1 MSRMIA
7 ATALAGFCVVATL
20 TASGDT
26 ARAEEPYPSRPIR
39 LILPQPAGGAVDLI
53 ARVLGDRLG
62 EQMRQPVIVEN
73 QPGANGGLA
82 AGQVARSAPDGYTLF
97 MAVDTNLVVNPNLYP
112 NLAYD
117 PFRDFRPLSIIAKV
131 YLVLVASS
139 KVEAN
144 SVQELLT
151 FARANPGKL
160 NYASIGLGTQAHLG
174 MELLKMMTKTD
185 ITQVSYR
192 GTAPAMTDI
201 AAGVVDV
208 MFTGPPSAMALAA
221 GGKGKLLAVASPR
234 RSSLMPKVPTVQEA
248 GVPGYELSGW
258 FGLLA
263 PAKTPQAIVD
273 RLSGEVAKAVTDPRL
288 KDRLTE
294 QGLDVVGS
302 SPGDMLAVMTADTKK
317 WGEVITATGAK
328 IPQ

>member
-1 MSRMIA
+1 MA
-7 ATALAGFCVVATL
+7 AIALASLCVLAGAAGFDP
-20 TASGDT
+20 G
-26 ARAEEPYPSRPIR
+26 ARAEDPYPSKPVR
-39 LILPQPAGGAVDLI
+39 LVLPQPAGGAVDLI
-53 ARVLGDRLG
+53 ARTLGDRLS
-62 EQMRQPVIVEN
+62 EAMRQPVIVEN

-82 AGQVARSAPDGYTLF
+82 AGQVARAPPDGHTLF
-97 MAVDTNLVVNPNLYP
+97 MAVDTNLVVNPKLYP

-117 PFRDFRPLSIIAKV
+117 PFRDFIPISIIARV
-131 YLVLVASS
+131 HLVLVASL

-144 SVQELLT
+144 SVQELLA

-174 MELLKMMTKTD
+174 MELLKMMTKTN

-221 GGKGKLLAVASPR
+221 GGRGKILAVAAPAR
-234 RSSLMPKVPTVQEA
+234 ASLMPQVPTVQEA
-248 GVPGYELSGW
+248 GVPGYELAGW

-263 PAKTPQAIVD
+263 PTKTPQPIVD
-273 RLSGEVAKAVTDPRL
+273 RLSAEVQKAVADARL

-294 QGLDVVGS
+294 QGLEVVGS
-302 SPGDMLAVMTADTKK
+302 TPAEMLAVMTADTKK
-317 WGEVITATGAK
+317 WSEVIAATGAK

>member
-1 MSRMIA
+1 MHRIVSAIA
-7 ATALAGFCVVATL
+7 CAALACLSVVAVAV
-20 TASGDT
+20 TAAGADD
-26 ARAEEPYPSRPIR
+26 YPSKPIR
-39 LILPQPAGGAVDLI
+39 FILPQPAGGAVDLI
-53 ARVLGDRLG
+53 ARTLGDRLS

-82 AGQVARSAPDGYTLF
+82 GGQVTRSTPDGYTLF
-97 MAVDTNLVVNPNLYP
+97 MAVDTNLVVNPSLYP

-117 PFRDFRPLSIIAKV
+117 PVRDFIPISIIAKV

-139 KVEAN
+139 KLEAN
-144 SVQELLT
+144 SVQELIAL
-151 FARANPGKL
+151 AKASPGKL

-174 MELLKMMTKTD
+174 MELFKLMTKTD
-185 ITQVSYR
+185 IAQVSYR

-201 AAGVVDV
+201 AGGVVDV

-221 GGKGKLLAVASPR
+221 GGKVKMLAVASPQ
-234 RSSLMPKVPTVQEA
+234 RSQLIPQVPTVQEA
-248 GVPGYELSGW
+248 GVPGYELAGW

-263 PAKTPQAIVD
+263 PAKTPPSVVD
-273 RLSGEVAKAVTDPRL
+273 RLASEVKKAVADPKL

-294 QGLDVVGS
+294 QGLDVFGS
-302 SPGDMLAVMTADTKK
+302 SSDEMRAIMQSDTKK
-317 WGEVITATGAK
+317 WSEVIAATGAK

>member
-1 MSRMIA
+1 
-7 ATALAGFCVVATL
+7 
-20 TASGDT
+20 
-26 ARAEEPYPSRPIR
+26 
-39 LILPQPAGGAVDLI
+39 
-53 ARVLGDRLG
+53 
-62 EQMRQPVIVEN
+62 VIVEN

-82 AGQVARSAPDGYTLF
+82 AGQVARAAPDGYTLF

-117 PFRDFRPLSIIAKV
+117 PFRDFIPISILAKV

-139 KVEAN
+139 KIEIN
-144 SVQELLT
+144 SVQELLA
-151 FARANPGKL
+151 FARAHPGKL

-221 GGKGKLLAVASPR
+221 GGKGKMLAIASPS
-234 RSSLMPKVPTVQEA
+234 RSSLMPQVPTMQEA

-263 PAKTPQAIVD
+263 PAKTPQHVVD
-273 RLSGEVAKAVTDPRL
+273 RLANEVRTAVADSGFKSRL
-288 KDRLTE
+288 GE

-302 SPGDMLAVMTADTKK
+302 SSAEMLAVMTADTKK
-317 WGEVITATGAK
+317 WSEVIAATGAK
-328 IPQ
+328 VPQ

>member
-1 MSRMIA
+1 MHRT
-7 ATALAGFCVVATL
+7 ATALACLCLVASSSL
-20 TASGDT
+20 GRP
-26 ARAEEPYPSRPIR
+26 ARADDYPSKPIR
-39 LILPQPAGGAVDLI
+39 LVLPQPPGGAVDLI
-53 ARVLGDRLG
+53 ARTLGDRLS
-62 EQMRQPVIVEN
+62 ESMRQPVIVEN

-82 AGQVARSAPDGYTLF
+82 AGQVTRSTPDGYTLF

-117 PFRDFRPLSIIAKV
+117 PFRDFLPISIIAKV

-139 KVEAN
+139 KIEAN
-144 SVQELLT
+144 SVRELLT
-151 FARANPGKL
+151 FAKANPGKL

-221 GGKGKLLAVASPR
+221 GGKGKMLAVAAPA
-234 RSSLMPKVPTVQEA
+234 RSSLMPQVPTVQEA

-263 PAKTPQAIVD
+263 PAKTPRSVVD
-273 RLSGEVAKAVTDPRL
+273 RLSSEVKKAVADPRL

-294 QGLDVVGS
+294 QGLDVVGNTS
-302 SPGDMLAVMTADTKK
+302 EEMLAVMRSDTKK
-317 WGEVITATGAK
+317 WSEVITATGAK